1 MERIWE
7 SVFGRTGRR
16 GAERSVERGLER
28 IGERGAERIAERTA
42 ERAGERVLE
51 GVGERAGLAAVE
63 RRALTASGKR
73 IALKRLG
80 RGALISVPALG
91 SLFALWLC
99 RADFMR
105 AREEWNRQRSDLVWT
120 MFIIAALADGVDA
133 VSHFVIVYALF
144 TETMGHH
151 ELALVESISLACAV
165 ISTLFAVGGEL
176 LSQLKILR
184 AAKRREEE
192 AGNQKIA

>member
-1 MERIWE
+1 
-7 SVFGRTGRR
+7 
-16 GAERSVERGLER
+16 
-28 IGERGAERIAERTA
+28 
-42 ERAGERVLE
+42 
-51 GVGERAGLAAVE
+51 
-63 RRALTASGKR
+63 
-73 IALKRLG
+73 
-80 RGALISVPALG
+80 
-91 SLFALWLC
+91 
-99 RADFMR
+99 
-105 AREEWNRQRSDLVWT
+105 